1 MSGLKSGERSSLFPF
16 RYPMRCF
23 FQPFSSAHL
32 CDDLGFKPLVCYDE
46 GGSRT
51 DLLLNHGSNTVAP
64 TVIYNHRFAHG

>member
-1 MSGLKSGERSSLFPF
+1 MGGLKPGERSSLFPF
-16 RYPMRCF
+16 RYPSPAIMTRWV
-23 FQPFSSAHL
+23 L
-32 CDDLGFKPLVCYDE
+32 CDDLGFRPLVCYNK